1 MSHYRVRF
9 VRVSLYIGSV
19 GHLTAGAPTCIVVV
33 MYSVQYVWGATV
45 ILNLQSFSPTYC
57 NRRGGGETEI
67 LSWYWLC
74 HEIFYSQFV
83 RILTHLGPLLIWW
96 SVFVHMVLIYH
107 RNSQIQKNSAV
118 SSRPQIWT
126 PRCQWYQNP
135 WHQGQ
140 RRVKTIY
147 VKFQW
152 FFVLLWR
159 GSFTKSW
166 LCFFMIKIQLKRL
179 KLLIIFLGDFLY
191 LKNKS
196 CWLRGVIDTELF
208 FLSWPLVAFKGIIR
222 FLFKVFGGSYL

>member
-57 NRRGGGETEI
+57 NRRGGGGRDGETNRYTE
-67 LSWYWLC
+67 L
-74 HEIFYSQFV
+74 
-83 RILTHLGPLLIWW
+83 ILTVSREIWLTICQDSNPSGPVIDLMKCIRTYGFDLPQK
-96 SVFVHMVLIYH
+96 FA
-107 RNSQIQKNSAV
+107 NTKKNSAV
-118 SSRPQIWT
+118 SLRPQIWT

-152 FFVLLWR
+152 FFALLWR

-208 FLSWPLVAFKGIIR
+208 FIMTS
-222 FLFKVFGGSYL
+222 GSF